1 MFDYEGKHVV
11 VTGASRGMGAEVARR
26 FVESGA
32 DVTIS
37 SRTEPRY
44 EHARLVSVPADITTA
59 DGAQVFARRVLER
72 REGRVDLVVDNL
84 GSSGGIRGSV
94 LEVSDDQ
101 WLAALG
107 VNLLSAARLDRLLA
121 PTMKAAASGCIIHLS
136 STVRRHPLPEMIPYA
151 AAKAALVTYSRGLAL
166 ALAGDGIRVCSIS
179 PGFVDTE
186 AFRSFRD
193 QMSASPES
201 VLMVAPGA
209 IVPQSSMSIP
219 LGRLGT
225 PGDIAALILFL
236 ASDAADW
243 ITGCDFV
250 VDGGLFGSL

>member
-1 MFDYEGKHVV
+1 MFDFEGKHVV
-11 VTGASRGMGAEVARR
+11 VTGASRGMGAEAARR
-26 FVESGA
+26 FLESGA
-32 DVTIS
+32 EVTIS

-59 DGAQVFARRVLER
+59 DGAQVFAQRVLER
-72 REGRVDLVVDNL
+72 HEGRVDVVVDNL
-84 GSSGGIRGSV
+84 GGSGGIRGSV

-121 PTMKAAASGCIIHLS
+121 PTMRAGAGGCIIHVS
-136 STVRRHPLPEMIPYA
+136 STVRRHPVPEMIPYA
-151 AAKAALVTYSRGLAL
+151 VAKAALVTYSRGLAL
-166 ALAGDGIRVCSIS
+166 ALAADGIRVCSIS

-186 AFRSFRD
+186 AFRSLRD
-193 QMSASPES
+193 RPSAAPES
-201 VLMVAPGA
+201 VPMMAPGA
-209 IVPQSSMSIP
+209 IAPHWSISTP

-225 PGDIAALILFL
+225 PGDIADLILFL
-236 ASDAADW
+236 ASDAATW
-243 ITGCDFV
+243 ITGCDVV

>member
-1 MFDYEGKHVV
+1 MFDNEGKHVV

-26 FVESGA
+26 FLESGA

-37 SRTEPRY
+37 SRTEPGY
-44 EHARLVSVPADITTA
+44 EHARLVSVPANITTA

-84 GSSGGIRGSV
+84 GGSGGIRGSV
-94 LEVSDDQ
+94 LDVSDDQ

-121 PTMKAAASGCIIHLS
+121 PTMRAGAGGCIVHIS
-136 STVRRHPLPEMIPYA
+136 STVRRHPVAEMIPYA
-151 AAKAALVTYSRGLAL
+151 VAKAALVTYSRGLAL
-166 ALAGDGIRVCSIS
+166 ALAADGIRVCSIS

-193 QMSASPES
+193 RANATPES
-201 VLMVAPGA
+201 VPMVAPGA
-209 IVPQSSMSIP
+209 TVPHSSNSIP

-225 PGDIAALILFL
+225 PGDIADLILFL
-236 ASDAADW
+236 ASDAAAW